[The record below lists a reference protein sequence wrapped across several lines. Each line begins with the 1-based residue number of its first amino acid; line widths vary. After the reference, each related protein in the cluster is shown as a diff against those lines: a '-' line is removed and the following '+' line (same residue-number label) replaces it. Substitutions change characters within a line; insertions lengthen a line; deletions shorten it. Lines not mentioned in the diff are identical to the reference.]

1 MCQNG
6 WEKRCAIAVT
16 PMQITVDIPE
26 ELFTQL
32 GAVPQNVSQVL
43 EVGLKELVARP
54 QQGFTGFA
62 EVLDFLANLPSPEEI
77 LQLRPSPMLQEEI
90 DHLSEKYQA
99 QDLSAEEQHLWQ
111 QYEYLE
117 HIVRIAKTKAYLRL
131 KAQG

>member
-1 MCQNG
+1 
-6 WEKRCAIAVT
+6 
-16 PMQITVDIPE
+16 MQITVDIPE

>member
-1 MCQNG
+1 MCQNRG
-6 WEKRCAIAVT
+6 EKRCAIAVT

-32 GAVPQNVSQVL
+32 GTVPQNVSQVL

-117 HIVRIAKTKAYLRL
+117 HIVRIAKTKAYLKL